1 MSSQTRSSHSQLART
16 TPSVRSECDARLVSL
31 LQPDSSEAE
40 QFRCLRYSLLRTLT
54 GGKCNII
61 AVSSP
66 GNGNGKTTT
75 AINLAVAL
83 EEPGIFRVLLVDAD
97 LRTAAIADR
106 LALASVKDDGLDTAL
121 ANWSLGLRD
130 IVRRFPQ
137 PYGFGVLPT
146 APRPDIAGRL
156 IASPRFGMLLEEA
169 RQQYDFVVVDTP
181 PLVPAADCRA
191 MAPWIDGFVVVVAAH
206 ETPRRVLEEGLNAM
220 RQDQIL
226 GLVFSGDDGSPWFP
240 RGGYQVGA

>member
-1 MSSQTRSSHSQLART
+1 MSNQSPSPKDQLALTTRS
-16 TPSVRSECDARLVSL
+16 VRAECDSRLVSL

-40 QFRCLRYSLLRTLT
+40 QFRCLRYSLLRTLQ
-54 GGKCNII
+54 GGRCNVIG
-61 AVSSP
+61 VSSP
-66 GNGNGKTTT
+66 CNGNGKTTT
-75 AINLAVAL
+75 AINLAAAL

-97 LRTAAIADR
+97 LRTASIADR
-106 LALASVKDDGLDTAL
+106 LALEAVTDDGLDTAL

-146 APRPDIAGRL
+146 AARPDIAGRL
-156 IASPRFGMLLEEA
+156 VASPRFGMLIEEA
-169 RQQYDFVVVDTP
+169 REHYDFVVVDTP

-206 ETPRRVLEEGLNAM
+206 KTPRKVLEEALNAM

-240 RGGYQVGA
+240 RGGYHVGD